1 MNLYKV
7 HRIVVVVFI
16 IVLLSFSSSVHIQ
29 YLLLHHVTYKYMAR
43 RISRESIH
51 LRIESGGED
60 GINPSCSGEEER
72 SSCCEA

>member
-29 YLLLHHVTYKYMAR
+29 YLLLHHVTM
-43 RISRESIH
+43 
-51 LRIESGGED
+51 LLTT
-60 GINPSCSGEEER
+60 
-72 SSCCEA
+72 